1 MSRPSGL
8 NIVVGIQRPSAE
20 ILPRDSTLQFGN
32 RFLTAPNVA
41 DLDTK
46 RMLFPMTDVKGLPL
60 TANIKGSSLFC
71 ENGFIKSKPGY
82 FPNMSTIDI
91 PQTVNRIQRE
101 VNPKWFIKKDYWEE
115 P

>member
-1 MSRPSGL
+1 M
-8 NIVVGIQRPSAE
+8 
-20 ILPRDSTLQFGN
+20 
-32 RFLTAPNVA
+32 APNVA
-41 DLDTK
+41 DLDMK

-60 TANIKGSSLFC
+60 TANIKGSSLFY
-71 ENGFIKSKPGY
+71 ENGFIMPKPVY

-101 VNPKWFIKKDYWEE
+101 VNPKWFIKEDYWEE